1 MQNRRTLASA
11 FGLLLSAFLVLVTA
25 VPSWAESAGQAD
37 FDEAMR
43 LRVTAEGLPDLNNV
57 IERLQQS
64 LDKGLEVEDA
74 ETAEGMLSGALME
87 RATTLMQVVNSNSIG
102 DDRIQQIL
110 KLVISDLRRVLAYD
124 NPPPEANFM
133 LGKLLSLPGGDQ
145 HEARRVLTAF
155 LKTEDLQPEERAE
168 AYMLRA
174 RVQSDESKALED
186 FDEAIKLVPDNANYG
201 LIRAMYLRSKEKY
214 DEALAAVDKMIGQ
227 SPEDANALILQG
239 EIFREMDKPD
249 DALKSFDEAIKL
261 APQSPAPYQARG
273 EIYRE
278 KEDYDKAIQE
288 FTKVVELQP
297 GDVLPLVHRA
307 EAYLNAGKLKEALAD
322 ADAVLE
328 KQQIVAAHRLRGEIL
343 AQLNRLND
351 AIAEMQQL
359 TKAVPN
365 QPELKIQLAL
375 YYLINKQPNEAISEY
390 DDILLLDPENF
401 LALRNRADAYLNVG
415 KHKEAIEDFDKALK
429 LEPEDTSI
437 LNNLAW
443 VLATSPEANLRD
455 GKRAV
460 ELATKACELTDYK
473 MPHMLSTL
481 AAAFAES
488 GNFDT
493 AMEWS
498 QKAVDLNDPKTDP
511 NDDQEAQLVKEL
523 ESYRKK
529 EPWRERQD
537 VGETKGKS
545 GHDASPPSRDDD
557 VQRSLDF

>member
-1 MQNRRTLASA
+1 MGNRRTLASA
-11 FGLLLSAFLVLVTA
+11 FAVLVTA
-25 VPSWAESAGQAD
+25 FMLLGAATPSWAESAGQAD

-57 IERLQQS
+57 IERLQQA

-74 ETAEGMLSGALME
+74 ETAEGMLSAALME
-87 RATTLMQVVNSNSIG
+87 RATTLTQVVNSNSIG
-102 DDRIQQIL
+102 DERVQQIL
-110 KLVISDLRRVLAYD
+110 KLILSDLRRVLAYD

-133 LGKLLSLPGGDQ
+133 LGKMLSLPGGDP
-145 HEARRVLTAF
+145 HEARRALTAF
-155 LKTEDLQPEERAE
+155 LKAKDVDPEERAE
-168 AYMLRA
+168 GYMLRA
-174 RVQSDESKALED
+174 RVQSDEAKALED
-186 FDEAIKLVPDNANYG
+186 FDAAIKLMPDNTNYS
-201 LIRAMYLRSKEKY
+201 LIRAMYLRSKDKF

-239 EIFREMDKPD
+239 EILREMGKPD
-249 DALKSFDEAIKL
+249 EALKSFDEATKL
-261 APQSPAPYQARG
+261 APQSPGPYQNRG

-278 KEDYDKAIQE
+278 KEEYDKAIQE
-288 FTKVVELQP
+288 FTKVIELQP

-307 EAYLNAGKLKEALAD
+307 EAYMVAGKLEEALAD

-328 KQQIVAAHRLRGEIL
+328 KQPLVAAHRLRGEIL

-351 AIAEMQQL
+351 AIAEMEQL

-365 QPELKIQLAL
+365 QPELKVQLAL

-390 DDILLLDPENF
+390 DDILLLNPENF
-401 LALRNRADAYLNVG
+401 LALRNRADAYLNIG
-415 KHKEAIEDFDKALK
+415 KHKEAIADFEAALK
-429 LEPEDTSI
+429 IEPEDTSI

-443 VLATSPEANLRD
+443 VLATSPEAELRD

-460 ELATKACELTDYK
+460 DLATKACELTDYK
-473 MPHMLSTL
+473 LPHILSTL

-493 AMEWS
+493 AVEWS

-511 NDDQEAQLVKEL
+511 EDQEAQLAKEL

-537 VGETKGKS
+537 IGKTDDKPKQ
-545 GHDASPPSRDDD
+545 DAPVPSARDD